1 MIIFLYLILVLA
13 WALLIIILKCK
24 KARAKRL
31 AEQDEL
37 AHANGPVHV
46 VQIGSNLYD
55 IMSLHRDNYSGVYS
69 CLEHGTIAQHR
80 HQRAATTSV
89 THSNSAFVGDDGSIY
104 PGNGMVTMEPP
115 PSYDEVI
122 RLPAYYPKVET
133 FVPEMV
139 VPPPPPTSATTTA
152 ISSPRTGSLAAVSHQ
167 YHHHQPHYHHHHH
180 HLQYHHQQPSTPPPV
195 VEVPSTAPAIMPDD
209 EGPVQIGPS
218 VTDAPPLDT
227 NGNRIKSVP
236 VGVHHCSTNST
247 TAAAASVQTPAVGS

>member
-37 AHANGPVHV
+37 AHAGGPVHV

-139 VPPPPPTSATTTA
+139 VPPTTTTTT
-152 ISSPRTGSLAAVSHQ
+152 SPRAAVPSHQ
-167 YHHHQPHYHHHHH
+167 YYHHHPHYHHHH
-180 HLQYHHQQPSTPPPV
+180 QYHQPQQQQPPPSPPV
-195 VEVPSTAPAIMPDD
+195 GESLPQSTGPAIMSATDGD
-209 EGPVQIGPS
+209 GPTVPTGPS
-218 VTDAPPLDT
+218 VTDAAPPLDT

-236 VGVHHCSTNST
+236 VGVHHPHCTTPSST
-247 TAAAASVQTPAVGS
+247 TTTGPGVQTPAVGS

>member
-31 AEQDEL
+31 AEQEEL
-37 AHANGPVHV
+37 SQPVHV

-80 HQRAATTSV
+80 QRASASV
-89 THSNSAFVGDDGSIY
+89 THSNAAFIGDDGSVY
-104 PGNGMVTMEPP
+104 PGNGMVALEPP
-115 PSYDEVI
+115 PSYEEVI

-139 VPPPPPTSATTTA
+139 VPPPSLPRPQQQPPPSLPQVHQSRCVGTADPLTVATISTQQPAVAATNATT
-152 ISSPRTGSLAAVSHQ
+152 I
-167 YHHHQPHYHHHHH
+167 
-180 HLQYHHQQPSTPPPV
+180 
-195 VEVPSTAPAIMPDD
+195 
-209 EGPVQIGPS
+209 
-218 VTDAPPLDT
+218 DA
-227 NGNRIKSVP
+227 NGNRVGKGETP
-236 VGVHHCSTNST
+236 VNATASAGVSLP
-247 TAAAASVQTPAVGS
+247 TASS

>member
-104 PGNGMVTMEPP
+104 PGNGMVAMEPP

-139 VPPPPPTSATTTA
+139 VPPPTAVTAVSSARAGT
-152 ISSPRTGSLAAVSHQ
+152 LAAVPHQ
-167 YHHHQPHYHHHHH
+167 YHHPHYHHHHQQQQQQ
-180 HLQYHHQQPSTPPPV
+180 QYHHQQPSPPV
-195 VEVPSTAPAIMPDD
+195 VEVPSTAPAIMPDGD
-209 EGPVQIGPS
+209 APTVQTERPS
-218 VTDAPPLDT
+218 VTDTVPLDT

-236 VGVHHCSTNST
+236 VGVHHCTT
-247 TAAAASVQTPAVGS
+247 TAAAVSVQTPAVAGS

>member
-37 AHANGPVHV
+37 AHAGGPVHV

-104 PGNGMVTMEPP
+104 PGNVTMEPP

-139 VPPPPPTSATTTA
+139 VPPPSTA
-152 ISSPRTGSLAAVSHQ
+152 ALSSPRAGTVSHQ
-167 YHHHQPHYHHHHH
+167 YHHHHPHYHH
-180 HLQYHHQQPSTPPPV
+180 YHHQQSSSPV

-209 EGPVQIGPS
+209 DDDVPTVQTGPS
-218 VTDAPPLDT
+218 VTDGGPPVDT

-236 VGVHHCSTNST
+236 VGVHHCTT
-247 TAAAASVQTPAVGS
+247 TAAAATVQTPAVGS

>member
-31 AEQDEL
+31 AEQEEM
-37 AHANGPVHV
+37 AQPVHV

-80 HQRAATTSV
+80 QRASASV
-89 THSNSAFVGDDGSIY
+89 THSNAAFIGDDGSIY
-104 PGNGMVTMEPP
+104 PGNGMVALEPP
-115 PSYDEVI
+115 PSYEEVI

-139 VPPPPPTSATTTA
+139 VPPSLPRPNTVVTQQAPSPAGLHQTRGSTVDSTTVAT
-152 ISSPRTGSLAAVSHQ
+152 ISPSSSPGETPAG
-167 YHHHQPHYHHHHH
+167 
-180 HLQYHHQQPSTPPPV
+180 LQEPTNQTTV
-195 VEVPSTAPAIMPDD
+195 
-209 EGPVQIGPS
+209 
-218 VTDAPPLDT
+218 DA
-227 NGNRIKSVP
+227 NGNRIK
-236 VGVHHCSTNST
+236 GVATGNSGAPFT
-247 TAAAASVQTPAVGS
+247 TVTVQTANS

>member
-31 AEQDEL
+31 AEQEEM
-37 AHANGPVHV
+37 AQPVHV

-80 HQRAATTSV
+80 QRASASV
-89 THSNSAFVGDDGSIY
+89 THSNAAFIGDDGSIY
-104 PGNGMVTMEPP
+104 PGNGMVALEPP
-115 PSYDEVI
+115 PSYEEVI

-139 VPPPPPTSATTTA
+139 VPPSLPRPHTVATQQAAQLHQTRGGTTDLTTVA
-152 ISSPRTGSLAAVSHQ
+152 TI
-167 YHHHQPHYHHHHH
+167 
-180 HLQYHHQQPSTPPPV
+180 
-195 VEVPSTAPAIMPDD
+195 APASGPGTPAGVHEPSDD
-209 EGPVQIGPS
+209 QTV
-218 VTDAPPLDT
+218 DA
-227 NGNRIKSVP
+227 NGNRIKGATTSS
-236 VGVHHCSTNST
+236 STSFPGT
-247 TAAAASVQTPAVGS
+247 TVTVQTASS